1 VVASSFMDKLN
12 VLVVENNPKEPKPPL
27 LNTMPDFV
35 SYVEGTTLADFE
47 TSLPDAEVIL
57 SWGAKRDLMAQ
68 LLAAGP
74 KLRWIHSRSAGLD
87 SLMFPALVDSEV
99 PLTNGRGVFSQ
110 SLGEFVIGAVLF
122 FAKDMKRMLRSQKE
136 GRWDQFDVQEIRG
149 QTLGIVGYGD
159 IGRAIAKRA
168 SAMEMKVLAMRR
180 RPELSAGDP
189 YVTEMFGFGQ
199 KKELMERC
207 DYVVSALPLTP
218 ETKDFLS
225 VEDFGAMK
233 KSAIFMN
240 VGRGPVVDE
249 PALIAALQS
258 GQIRGAAL
266 DVFAVEP
273 LPDGHPFYSMENVL
287 MSAHCADNTAEWLND
302 AMRFFYQNLDRFWR
316 NEPLLNV
323 VDKRA
328 GY

>member
-1 VVASSFMDKLN
+1 MDKVNL
-12 VLVVENNPKEPKPPL
+12 LVVENPREPKPPL
-27 LNTMPDFV
+27 LEAMPDGVNF
-35 SYVEGTTLADFE
+35 VEGIAAADFAG
-47 TSLPDAEVIL
+47 SLSGADVIL
-57 SWGAKRDLMAQ
+57 SWGAKRDVMAE
-68 LLAAGP
+68 LLTGAP

-87 SLMFPALVDSEV
+87 GLLFPELVESDV

-122 FAKDMKRMLRSQKE
+122 FAKDMRRMLRSQKE
-136 GRWDQFDVQEIRG
+136 GRWDQFDVLEIRG

-168 SAMEMKVLAMRR
+168 KAMEMKVLAMRR
-180 RPELSAGDP
+180 RPELSEGDP
-189 YVTEMFGFGQ
+189 YVSEMFGFGQ
-199 KKELMERC
+199 KIDMIERC

-218 ETKDFLS
+218 ETKNFLGAP
-225 VEDFGAMK
+225 EFGAMK
-233 KSAIFMN
+233 ASAVFMN

-249 PALIAALQS
+249 PALIEALRS
-258 GQIRGAAL
+258 GRIEGAAL

-273 LPDGHPFYSMENVL
+273 LPAGHPFYSMENVL

-302 AMRFFYQNLDRFWR
+302 AMRFFYENLARFR
-316 NEPLLNV
+316 KGEPLLNI

>member
-12 VLVVENNPKEPKPPL
+12 LLVVESPKEPKPPL
-27 LNTMPDFV
+27 LEMMPDNVNFV
-35 SYVEGTTLADFE
+35 AGTTLADFE
-47 TSLPDAEVIL
+47 ESVAEGDVIL
-57 SWGAKRDLMAQ
+57 SWGAKREVMEQ
-68 LLAAGP
+68 LLARSP

-87 SLMFPALVDSEV
+87 GLMFPALVESPV

-110 SLGEFVIGAVLF
+110 SLGEFIIAGVLY
-122 FAKDMKRMLRSQKE
+122 FAKDIPRMLRSQKA
-136 GRWDQFDVQEIRG
+136 GLWDQFDVQEIRG
-149 QTLGIVGYGD
+149 QTLGIIGYGD

-168 SAMEMKVLAMRR
+168 SAMEMKVLGMRR
-180 RPELSAGDP
+180 RPELSEGDAN
-189 YVTEMFGFGQ
+189 VAELFGFGE
-199 KKELMERC
+199 KKKMIERC
-207 DYVVSALPLTP
+207 DYVVSAMPLTP
-218 ETKDFLS
+218 DTKDF
-225 VEDFGAMK
+225 VNAEDFAAMK
-233 KSAIFMN
+233 KTAIFMN

-273 LPDGHPFYSMENVL
+273 LPAGHPFYSMENVL

-302 AMRFFYQNLDRFWR
+302 AMRFFYQNLERFSR

-323 VDKRA
+323 VDKEA